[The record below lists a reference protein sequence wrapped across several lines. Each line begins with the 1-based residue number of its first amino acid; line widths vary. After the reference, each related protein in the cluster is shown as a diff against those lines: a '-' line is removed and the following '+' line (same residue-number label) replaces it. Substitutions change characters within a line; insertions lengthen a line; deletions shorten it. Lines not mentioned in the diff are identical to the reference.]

1 MDARR
6 TTLAALAA
14 LASIGTLTACGSSD
28 DTATTGGSGG
38 SDGAPLKIALVTP
51 GSGAL
56 AVFGKDAANGW
67 QLAADEVNAK
77 GGIDGHKVELVKSDT
92 DGTPPKTLA
101 AVRKAVSQEGAR
113 YVSAVFTSPE
123 NGALQAQ
130 LKSLNAVSIN
140 AIAQDETLNGTGC
153 TANAFRLVQ
162 SAPMNSKAI
171 GAALTKLPAKKWAII
186 AADYN
191 TGRTAAK
198 GFKAAAEAAG
208 GSVVSQ
214 QFSPLGTTEYGT
226 YISKL
231 KKSGA
236 DGLFMYVIGAD
247 APAFINQ
254 GVQFK
259 LFGQFKTVLGQN
271 VVSEPL
277 FKAIGDK
284 AVGFY
289 NNLGYTWSLP
299 GARNAAFVKAYEAK
313 YGAKPYYVPADNY
326 VGALALFEA
335 VRKAKSV
342 EPAAVQKALTGL
354 TFESLDG
361 PATIRP
367 GDNQVLRKTYV
378 GEVVKKGS
386 GLGWK
391 IVSESPASVTTP
403 QADPACKL

>member
-6 TTLAALAA
+6 TLVALATVA
-14 LASIGTLTACGSSD
+14 AVGTLTACGSSSSD
-28 DTATTGGSGG
+28 DGGGGSGG
-38 SDGAPLKIALVTP
+38 GGGGPLKIALVTP

-56 AVFGKDAANGW
+56 AVFGKDAQRGW

-77 GGIDGHKVELVKSDT
+77 GGVDGHEVELITADT

-101 AVRKAVSQEGAR
+101 AVRKAVTQDGAH

-130 LKSLNAVSIN
+130 LASLNAISIN
-140 AIAQDETLNGTGC
+140 AIAQDEALNGSGC
-153 TANAFRLVQ
+153 VKNAFRLVQ

-171 GAALTKLPAKKWAII
+171 GAAISKLPAKKWAIL

-191 TGRTAAK
+191 TGHTAAD
-198 GFKAAAEAAG
+198 GFKAAVEANG
-208 GSVVSQ
+208 GSVVSEQ
-214 QFSPLGTTEYGT
+214 YSPLGTTEYGS

-236 DGLFMYVIGAD
+236 DGLFMYVIGSD

-254 GVQFK
+254 GTQFK

-277 FKAIGDK
+277 FKALGDK
-284 AVGFY
+284 PVGFY
-289 NNLGYTWSLP
+289 NNLGYTASLP
-299 GARNAAFVKAYEAK
+299 GARNAAFVKAYTAK
-313 YGAKPYYVPADNY
+313 YGTAPYYVPADNY
-326 VGALALFEA
+326 VGALALFDA

-342 EPAAVQKALTGL
+342 DPKAVQKALTGL
-354 TFESLDG
+354 TFDSLDG
-361 PATIRP
+361 KVTIRP

-378 GEVVKKGS
+378 GQVVKKGS
-386 GLGWK
+386 GLGFK
-391 IVSESPASVTTP
+391 VVSESGPDVTTP